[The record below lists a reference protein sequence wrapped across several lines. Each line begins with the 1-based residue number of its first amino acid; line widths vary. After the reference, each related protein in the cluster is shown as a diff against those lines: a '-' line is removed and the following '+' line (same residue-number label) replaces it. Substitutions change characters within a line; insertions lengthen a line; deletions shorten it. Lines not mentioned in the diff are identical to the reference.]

1 MNEGNKEVE
10 RVAWLAGMARGAT
23 GIPLGPQIR
32 KNLRYLRYLLFNGLP
47 NFCYEIFGLPD
58 RRCLGS
64 FPAQFL
70 DDFSKSLLIT
80 FDRQD
85 RDFQ

>member
-1 MNEGNKEVE
+1 VGIDAFLW
-10 RVAWLAGMARGAT
+10 RIARGGAT

-32 KNLRYLRYLLFNGLP
+32 KNLRYLRYLLFDP
-47 NFCYEIFGLPD
+47 FETSVMRFSLPD
-58 RRCLGS
+58 PRRLGN

-70 DDFSKSLLIT
+70 DDFPKFLLIA

>member
-1 MNEGNKEVE
+1 MPFSGELREEAQPAYRWDLKSGKTFVTF
-10 RVAWLAGMARGAT
+10 AT
-23 GIPLGPQIR
+23 FYSTPFQTSVIKFSG
-32 KNLRYLRYLLFNGLP
+32 YLT
-47 NFCYEIFGLPD
+47 
-58 RRCLGS
+58 RCLGS

-70 DDFSKSLLIT
+70 DDFPKFLLIA

>member
-1 MNEGNKEVE
+1 MPGSEE
-10 RVAWLAGMARGAT
+10 LAEGAT

-32 KNLRYLRYLLFNGLP
+32 KNLRYLRYLLFDPLR
-47 NFCYEIFGLPD
+47 NFCNEILGLPD
-58 RRCLGS
+58 PRRLGN

-70 DDFSKSLLIT
+70 DDFPKFLLIA

>member
-1 MNEGNKEVE
+1 MPFSGELREE
-10 RVAWLAGMARGAT
+10 AQPAYR
-23 GIPLGPQIR
+23 LGL
-32 KNLRYLRYLLFNGLP
+32 KSGKTSV
-47 NFCYEIFGLPD
+47 NFVTFCSTPFETSVMRFSGLPD
-58 RRCLGS
+58 PRRLGN

-70 DDFSKSLLIT
+70 DDFPKFLLIA